1 MIAARILH
9 RRAAALRRQWPTA
22 QPQPT
27 VLASSLATLTDS
39 ELADQPADLPEVERE
54 RCRRNPSE
62 FIAKCQI
69 QTEDGTWIPFDP
81 WPAQRELVAG
91 YDAAKLHVWLKA
103 RQLGL
108 TWIALGLALREMV
121 FRPGITVLLFSLRE
135 AEACELIEKLRG
147 MAQRLPPHLSA
158 RMCPGMLSRPSRDTG
173 HLLVLANG
181 ARAKAFPANRGDSYT
196 ATLAIIDE
204 ADLIHNLDGLLGSVK
219 PTIDAGGRM
228 ILLSRSNKQLV
239 NSTFK
244 RIYRAAVAGENS
256 YRAAFLPWHARPTRT
271 PAWYEEERRNSL
283 AQTGSL
289 DSLYEQYPATDV
301 EALAANVLDKRIPP
315 EWLSQCYSRL
325 EGLHGGR
332 DILALVVPGPGG
344 REVGVVGPAIPG
356 LVVYRG
362 PAPGPPKAGEAYRR
376 FVIGADSAEGNPTS
390 DDSSLT
396 VLDRETGEE
405 CAVLSAKLQPHVFA
419 RYISQVSD
427 WFNGADVMCER
438 NNHGHTVIG
447 WLRDNSSVK
456 LLTGHDNG
464 VGWLSSSKG
473 KAILYD
479 TVAEAFRQ
487 RETILHSA
495 ATMYQLALIEGAT
508 LRAPEGEH
516 DDRAD
521 SYGLALVGI
530 TRRSLGLELRVI

>member
-22 QPQPT
+22 KPQPT

-158 RMCPGMLSRPSRDTG
+158 RMCPGTLSRPSRDTG

-315 EWLSQCYSRL
+315 EWLSACYQP
-325 EGLHGGR
+325 ETGLRGER
-332 DILALVVPGPGG
+332 EPLAFAVDVSEFDRQIGT
-344 REVGVVGPAIPG
+344 VGPAIPG
-356 LVVYRG
+356 LTVFRA
-362 PAPGPPKAGEAYRR
+362 PTPGPPTKTRYRR

-405 CAVLSAKLQPHVFA
+405 CASLSAKLEMTVFA
-419 RYISQVSD
+419 RYISQVSAWYND
-427 WFNGADVMCER
+427 ADVMCER
-438 NNHGHTVIG
+438 NNHGHTVIA
-447 WLRDNSSVK
+447 WLRDNSPVQM
-456 LLTGHDNG
+456 LDGHDGG
-464 VGWLSSSKG
+464 VGWMSSSKG

-479 TVAEAFRQ
+479 AVAESFRT
-487 RETILHSA
+487 RDTIVHSA
-495 ATMYQLALIEGAT
+495 ATFYQLGSIEGST
-508 LRAPEGEH
+508 LRAPEREH

-521 SYGLALVGI
+521 SFGLALVGL
-530 TRRSLGLELRVI
+530 TLRPRGLEGRII